1 MDMNNFAFFITPF
14 TALLFVNSVINY
26 SMDSFIMCGTFFLA
40 SIVRRNYVCQ
50 NQKYK
55 IPISILTLATWVSIF
70 YSIPNHSITIKKK
83 IKVTNTDLILVF
95 MMVDDFQ

>member
-40 SIVRRNYVCQ
+40 LVDSI
-50 NQKYK
+50 
-55 IPISILTLATWVSIF
+55 AVSIF
-70 YSIPNHSITIKKK
+70 VVQPAREARGPEGPAR
-83 IKVTNTDLILVF
+83 
-95 MMVDDFQ
+95 